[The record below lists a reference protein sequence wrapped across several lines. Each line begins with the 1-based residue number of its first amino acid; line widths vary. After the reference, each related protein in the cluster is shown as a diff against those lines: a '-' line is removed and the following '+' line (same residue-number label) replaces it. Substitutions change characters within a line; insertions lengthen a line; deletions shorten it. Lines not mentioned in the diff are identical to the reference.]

1 SFLRRMV
8 RNIVGA
14 LVRVG
19 IKDWEPEKIMEVIKE
34 RRRTASSATAPPDG
48 LYLHKVDFTP
58 VDQLHYI
65 NTAYWSENELLEGK
79 EWFKAFG

>member
-1 SFLRRMV
+1 MV

-19 IKDWEPEKIMEVIKE
+19 IGDWEPEKIMEVIKE
-34 RRRTASSATAPPDG
+34 RRRTASSATAPPEG
-48 LYLHKVDFTP
+48 LYLYQVYFKP
-58 VDQLHYI
+58 VDQMHYI
-65 NTAYWSENELLEGK
+65 NTSLWSETELLEGK